1 MAYQYDLLAPIDFSS
16 RNRPTDAQATNVQ
29 RLKNAAYEDSPRGTM
44 SFFAFYR
51 PIIEQYVAEFARM
64 NPFFRKEQEADLFWL
79 TMRHAFALLRSY
91 EHKGYGSFR
100 NLLRQLVNYNALQ
113 AADKM
118 AYMEKMQLADR
129 ETCQSQFLNMAIQCL
144 VLQRNPEK
152 FAKSKIIRD
161 FIFQPQRMARH
172 MSELSEAELSAVE
185 TLLEQFESEVDA
197 VFDKYTDNSEGMGA
211 IEALA
216 PILGEK
222 RLAELVRW
230 GAEAGSRGDFADSFF
245 GRVRKDPS
253 WFNLPADMF
262 EDDGASSVSGLAE
275 AAQP

>member
-16 RNRPTDAQATNVQ
+16 RNRTTDAQATNVQ

-79 TMRHAFALLRSY
+79 TMRHAFALLRNY

-118 AYMEKMQLADR
+118 AYMEEMPLIDR
-129 ETCQSQFLNMAIQCL
+129 EITQNDFMDMAMLCV
-144 VLQRNPEK
+144 VLQRQPEHS
-152 FAKSKIIRD
+152 AKARIIRD
-161 FIFQPQRMARH
+161 FLFNPKRLSRMAKENFPDVYVLLDEFGEEVDDVSAQYADQRM
-172 MSELSEAELSAVE
+172 SAG
-185 TLLEQFESEVDA
+185 D
-197 VFDKYTDNSEGMGA
+197 

-216 PILGEK
+216 PIIGDK
-222 RLAELVRW
+222 RWAELVRK
-230 GAEAGSRGDFADSFF
+230 GGQTDLVDSFF
-245 GRVRKDPS
+245 GHVRKDPS
-253 WFNLPADMF
+253 WFNLPASMF
-262 EDDGASSVSGLAE
+262 EDDGTSSVSGLAE